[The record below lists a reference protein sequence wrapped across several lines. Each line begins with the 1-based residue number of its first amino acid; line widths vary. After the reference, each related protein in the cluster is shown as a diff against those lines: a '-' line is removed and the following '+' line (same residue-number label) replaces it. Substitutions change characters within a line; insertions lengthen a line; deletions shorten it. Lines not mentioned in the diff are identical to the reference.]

1 MLRLQSTDQ
10 FHLKHVK
17 IRVVDRPECFGDVS
31 IGHVNVLIRDLVG
44 RYVQIPP
51 RVLVG
56 FEPECGSDGSI
67 LVEFV
72 DSCGDDSPAPR
83 RATRKPRRSI
93 RGSRAAELTVPEIV
107 GRLAAIGA
115 ERYHVD

>member
-1 MLRLQSTDQ
+1 M
-10 FHLKHVK
+10 
-17 IRVVDRPECFGDVS
+17 
-31 IGHVNVLIRDLVG
+31 
-44 RYVQIPP
+44 QIPP

-56 FEPECGSDGSI
+56 FEPECGSDGNI
-67 LVEFV
+67 IVEFV

-93 RGSRAAELTVPEIV
+93 RVSLAGELTVPELV

-115 ERYHVD
+115 ERYHVDYSRQQITYYLANEDSQVVTAAP